1 VIKPRS
7 GIPSIFQS
15 SNEDLSL
22 YKIKIKP
29 RRVVERL
36 RQFLYNEKQTQGE
49 EILEDKNET
58 TPLTSKLTNDR
69 YQDSSVNANC

>member
-15 SNEDLSL
+15 PNEDLSL